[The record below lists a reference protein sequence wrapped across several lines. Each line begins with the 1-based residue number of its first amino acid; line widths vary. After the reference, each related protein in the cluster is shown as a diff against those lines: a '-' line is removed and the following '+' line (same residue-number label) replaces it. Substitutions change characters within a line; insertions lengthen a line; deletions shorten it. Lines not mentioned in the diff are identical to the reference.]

1 MRVAEKLTD
10 KSLSRFRNLN
20 EKKNVKD
27 TV

>member
-1 MRVAEKLTD
+1 MCVAEKLTD